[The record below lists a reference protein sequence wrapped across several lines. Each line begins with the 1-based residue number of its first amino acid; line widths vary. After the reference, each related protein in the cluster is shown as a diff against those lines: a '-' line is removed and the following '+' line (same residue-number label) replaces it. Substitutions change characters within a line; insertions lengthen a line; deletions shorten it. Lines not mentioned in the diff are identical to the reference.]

1 MTDPSASF
9 RRILRSSAIIGSA
22 SVVNIGLGM
31 ARTKALAVLLGPAG
45 VGLASLYIGLLT
57 AAATVASLGVGT
69 VGTRQVAEALAKEDA
84 PLLAKARRAMLWGA
98 FLLAAIGASVV
109 WFLRDVLALQVFGVP
124 GHADN
129 VGWLAIGV
137 ALSVIAASQ
146 GALIQGLQR
155 IGDIARITVLGGL
168 LNTVMGLTLLWL
180 WGSAGLIGF
189 VLMGP
194 LASYLLGCVYV
205 SRLPATGPEKIVF
218 YDLWQQWRTLISLG
232 AVFMAASL
240 VGTLVQLWIRIS
252 VSHQLGAQA
261 LGHYQAAWMISM
273 QYIGFVLGA
282 MAADYYPRLS
292 SVMSDHQAASN
303 LVNQQTEIAL
313 LLATPVFISMMGLA
327 PWVIQ
332 LLYSAEFSPAVEVLR
347 WQILGDVLKVASW
360 PLGFVMLAAGD
371 GKMFFWTEVFVLSVM
386 SLMISL
392 LSASFGLQIT
402 GVAFV
407 VAYVCYL
414 PLVYR
419 LAKHRIGFKWN
430 ASISRLFATSF
441 AACLCVGALAS
452 VTAWAAIPALA
463 LALGFAAHA
472 VLRITAMSQA
482 ETNPGRAVRA
492 LRHLAHKLNLYHHD

>member
-1 MTDPSASF
+1 MTDSSASY
-9 RRILRSSAIIGSA
+9 RRILKSSAIIGSA

-57 AAATVASLGVGT
+57 AATTVASLGVGT
-69 VGTRQVAEALAKEDA
+69 VGTRHLAEALAKEDGL
-84 PLLAKARRAMLWGA
+84 LLAKVRRAMLWGT
-98 FLLAAIGASVV
+98 FLLAVIGASIV
-109 WFLRDVLALQVFGVP
+109 WLLRDVLALQVFGAP
-124 GHADN
+124 AQADN

-137 ALSVIAASQ
+137 ALSVLAASQ

-155 IGDIARITVLGGL
+155 IGDIARITVLGGV

-194 LASYLLGCVYV
+194 LATYLLGCVYV
-205 SRLPATGPEKIVF
+205 SRLPTPRPEKIF
-218 YDLWQQWRTLISLG
+218 FRDLWQQWRMQISLG

-240 VGTLVQLWIRIS
+240 VGSLVQLWIRIS
-252 VSHQLGAQA
+252 VGHQLGAQS

-292 SVMSDHQAASN
+292 SVMTDHQAASN

-360 PLGFVMLAAGD
+360 PLGFVLLAAGD

-386 SLMISL
+386 GLMISL
-392 LSASFGLQIT
+392 LSTSFGLRIT

-407 VAYVCYL
+407 AAYVCYL
-414 PLVYR
+414 PLVYH
-419 LAKHRIGFKWN
+419 LAKHRIGFKWT
-430 ASISRLFATSF
+430 ASISRLFAASF

-452 VTAWAAIPALA
+452 VTGWAAIPAVA
-463 LALGFAAHA
+463 LALGFAVHA
-472 VLRITAMSQA
+472 VLRIITMSQT
-482 ETNPGRAVRA
+482 ETNPGKVVKA
-492 LRHLAHKLNLYHHD
+492 LRHLVNKLKHYRHD

>member
-1 MTDPSASF
+1 MTDSSASY
-9 RRILRSSAIIGSA
+9 RRILKSSAIIGSA

-31 ARTKALAVLLGPAG
+31 ARTKAIAVLLGPAG

-69 VGTRQVAEALAKEDA
+69 VSTRQVAEALAKEDA
-84 PLLAKARRAMLWGA
+84 PLLAKVRRAMLWGS
-98 FLLAAIGASVV
+98 FLLSAVGASVF
-109 WFLRDVLALQVFGVP
+109 WFLRDILALQVFGVP
-124 GHADN
+124 GHGDN

-168 LNTVMGLTLLWL
+168 LNTVMGLILLWI

-194 LASYLLGCVYV
+194 LASFLLGCVYV
-205 SRLPATGPEKIVF
+205 SRLPTPGPEKIVF
-218 YDLWQQWRTLISLG
+218 RDLWQQWRTLISLG

-252 VSHQLGAQA
+252 VGQQLGAQA

-292 SVMSDHQAASN
+292 SVISDHKSASN

-347 WQILGDVLKVASW
+347 WQILGDVIKVASW

-386 SLMISL
+386 GLMISL
-392 LSASFGLQIT
+392 LSASLGLQIT
-402 GVAFV
+402 GVAFIA
-407 VAYVCYL
+407 AYVCYL

-419 LAKHRIGFKWN
+419 LAKHRISFKWT
-430 ASISRLFATSF
+430 ARTSRLFAASF
-441 AACLCVGALAS
+441 AACLFVGALAS
-452 VTAWAAIPALA
+452 VTAWAAVPALV
-463 LALGFAAHA
+463 LAFGFAAYA
-472 VLRITAMSQA
+472 VLRITAISRD
-482 ETNPGRAVRA
+482 ETNPGKAVKA
-492 LRHLAHKLNLYHHD
+492 LRHLARKLNLYHHD